1 MLGSANEI
9 DAGFFKLIHHLA
21 GSSQREGD
29 SERRGRP
36 RRPFMA
42 VQWVAPCSGQEVPAD
57 KEFFEVQC
65 NDLSEAGFSFFMP
78 DKPEFDTLVVKL
90 GVPPNMVYVG
100 AEVMNSNDVLLYPN
114 RLVERIGGEA
124 DNVDRLGLDDDGTSA
139 KRMVMVGCRFT
150 HRMAE

>member
-1 MLGSANEI
+1 MPGTANEI
-9 DAGFFKLIHHLA
+9 DAGFFKLIHKLA

-36 RRPFMA
+36 RRPFMT
-42 VQWVAPCSGQEVPAD
+42 VQRVAPCSGQEVPAD
-57 KEFFEVQC
+57 EKFFEVQC

-78 DKPEFDTLVVKL
+78 DQPEFDTLVVEL

-114 RLVERIGGEA
+114 RLVERIGGET
-124 DNVDRLGLDDDGTSA
+124 DNTDRLRLDGDSTNG
-139 KRMVMVGCRFT
+139 KQMVLVGCRFT